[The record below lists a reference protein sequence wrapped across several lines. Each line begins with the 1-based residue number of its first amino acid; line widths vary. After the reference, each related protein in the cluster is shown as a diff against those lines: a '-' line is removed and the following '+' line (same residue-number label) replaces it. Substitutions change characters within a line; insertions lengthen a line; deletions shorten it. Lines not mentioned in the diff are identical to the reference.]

1 MYVVKNK
8 RQREYLYNL
17 GFNYSK
23 SQDIYNPSQEIY
35 LFEKSD
41 LLMESITFYSHI
53 KNKQINKI

>member
-23 SQDIYNPSQEIY
+23 SQDLYNPSQEVY
-35 LFEKSD
+35 LFKKTD

-53 KNKQINKI
+53 KNKQVNN

>member
-23 SQDIYNPSQEIY
+23 SQDLYNPSQEVY
-35 LFEKSD
+35 LFKKTD

-53 KNKQINKI
+53 KNKQINQ

>member
-23 SQDIYNPSQEIY
+23 SQDLYNPSQEIY
-35 LFEKSD
+35 LFEKTS
-41 LLMESITFYSHI
+41 LLLEAITFYSHI
-53 KNKQINKI
+53 KNKQINN

>member
-23 SQDIYNPSQEIY
+23 SQDLYNHSQEVY
-35 LFEKSD
+35 LFEKTD

-53 KNKQINKI
+53 KNKQINK

>member
-17 GFNYSK
+17 GFNYVVDK
-23 SQDIYNPSQEIY
+23 DLYNPSEEVY
-35 LFEKSD
+35 LFKKTD

-53 KNKQINKI
+53 KNEQLNK